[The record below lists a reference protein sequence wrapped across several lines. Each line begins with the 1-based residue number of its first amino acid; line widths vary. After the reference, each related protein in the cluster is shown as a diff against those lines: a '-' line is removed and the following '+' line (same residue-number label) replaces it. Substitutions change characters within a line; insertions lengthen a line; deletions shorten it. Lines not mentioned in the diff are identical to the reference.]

1 MSTSSTWDSV
11 ERLSYWLS
19 IIRWLPAVAG
29 VITVIAA
36 VAVAL
41 VSNRLDTLR
50 AERAANRH
58 LLPTQQQEIARQLK
72 QFAGTP
78 YTIRAY
84 PDDQDALNLFLQ
96 IVVALT
102 RQIGSKY
109 QPNTLWLFS
118 LVVGVSIEIAP
129 SHVTDLAPAAK
140 ALASVLNENGIESVE
155 GTNPGV
161 ETEASMIT
169 IRVGHKPR

>member
-19 IIRWLPAVAG
+19 MIRWLPAVAG

-72 QFAGTP
+72 QFAGTSN
-78 YTIRAY
+78 TIRAY
-84 PDDQDALNLFLQ
+84 PDDQDALNLLLQ
-96 IVVALT
+96 IVVALIVT
-102 RQIGSKY
+102 DRSSAYGGRLD
-109 QPNTLWLFS
+109 PNTNQTHYGLQPS
-118 LVVGVSIEIAP
+118 SRSVDRSSSIPHCRSGA
-129 SHVTDLAPAAK
+129 
-140 ALASVLNENGIESVE
+140 
-155 GTNPGV
+155 
-161 ETEASMIT
+161 
-169 IRVGHKPR
+169 RR

>member
-1 MSTSSTWDSV
+1 M
-11 ERLSYWLS
+11 
-19 IIRWLPAVAG
+19 IRWLPAVAG

-72 QFAGTP
+72 QFAGTS

-84 PDDQDALNLFLQ
+84 PADQDALNLLLQ

-102 RQIGSKY
+102 AADWIQIPTKHIMA
-109 QPNTLWLFS
+109 FS
-118 LVVGVSIEIAP
+118 LVVGVSIEVAP
-129 SHVTDLAPAAK
+129 SHIADLALAAK